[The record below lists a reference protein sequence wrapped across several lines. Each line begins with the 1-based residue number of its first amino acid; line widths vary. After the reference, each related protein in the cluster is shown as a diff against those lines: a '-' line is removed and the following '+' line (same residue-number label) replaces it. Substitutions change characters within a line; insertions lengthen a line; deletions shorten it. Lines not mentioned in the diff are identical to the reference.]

1 MITPEEILESKKVFL
16 QYIKET
22 KLEGITP
29 DWFEI
34 YGIIQN
40 LPLTLESYDNF
51 DDIINNLGTILDEN
65 KDMYSVIHIDAWWYK
80 DDKFL
85 TLCSLSTK

>member
-1 MITPEEILESKKVFL
+1 MITDKDILESKKVFL

-34 YGIIQN
+34 YTKLKDMSIN
-40 LPLTLESYDNF
+40 LDTYYNF
-51 DDIINNLGTILDEN
+51 DDIINNLETILDEN
-65 KDMYSVIHIDAWWYK
+65 KDMYQIIHIDAWWFK
-80 DDKFL
+80 DDKYL